1 MPSRKYSEDFL
12 TQQRETA
19 AIRKDIAK
27 AYSII
32 KDGLTRY
39 KKKMLHAKNKK
50 QTDDMSMFAEL
61 DGYESKNDIQEA
73 YGWDSITLKQMERLN
88 DLWDACEIVLMNQG
102 KFADRVTE
110 ILERAMANCGDIFS
124 DALAD
129 FDESVR
135 RNNERSVQIERE
147 NTKNNYDR
155 YIAGIKNMG
164 DN

>member
-1 MPSRKYSEDFL
+1 
-12 TQQRETA
+12 
-19 AIRKDIAK
+19 
-27 AYSII
+27 
-32 KDGLTRY
+32 
-39 KKKMLHAKNKK
+39 
-50 QTDDMSMFAEL
+50 
-61 DGYESKNDIQEA
+61 
-73 YGWDSITLKQMERLN
+73 
-88 DLWDACEIVLMNQG
+88 MNQG

-129 FDESVR
+129 LDESVR